1 MKLCCF
7 PEILVFWIAKH
18 RSKQIPNEDD
28 YMQRKKNRKLCVVV
42 SKVLKYSIFLTYLL
56 LNCKFPSKFLGTY
69 IYIYTVIL

>member
-7 PEILVFWIAKH
+7 QEILVFWIAKH
-18 RSKQIPNEDD
+18 RSKQIPNEAD

-42 SKVLKYSIFLTYLL
+42 SKVLKYSILLICLL

-69 IYIYTVIL
+69 IW